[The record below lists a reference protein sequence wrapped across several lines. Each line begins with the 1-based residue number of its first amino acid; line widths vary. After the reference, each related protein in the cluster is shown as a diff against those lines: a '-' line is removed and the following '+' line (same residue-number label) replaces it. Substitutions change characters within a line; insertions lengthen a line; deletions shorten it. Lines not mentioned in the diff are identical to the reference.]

1 MKILV
6 SLGLTLICASVALA
20 APPVQKCEL
29 CHAKPG
35 FQKKL
40 ENGRIVSLYVPP
52 DSIAASVHY
61 KRDCTDCHR
70 DVNEIPHKPGLQR
83 VDCTGCHY
91 IGNLAGAPE
100 LPIYEQYH
108 ESVHG
113 RAALAGNKNAPL
125 CQDCHG
131 AHNVHKPREEDSPLS
146 HKNIPASCGRC
157 HVEIYSQYRHSVHGK
172 LLAQGNPNVPT
183 CTDCHGEHTIEKPDE
198 PASSVF
204 STHIP
209 ETCGKCH
216 AAENIVSKYGVSTEQ
231 VETYTES
238 FHGIATTFGSKKAAN
253 CASCHGAHDILPPND
268 PDSKVYPANIPKTC
282 GKCHPEANA
291 NWARGKIHINAA
303 KKEAGIIY
311 YVASF
316 FKWLTISTLVGL
328 AINIVLDL
336 RRRLKGHKKESR

>member
-1 MKILV
+1 MRILI
-6 SLGLTLICASVALA
+6 SLCAGLISISLAVVA

-40 ENGRIVSLYVPP
+40 DNGQIISLYVPP
-52 DSIAASVHY
+52 DSLAQSVHS
-61 KRDCTDCHR
+61 KRECNECHR
-70 DVNEIPHKPGLQR
+70 DVNEIPHKPGLQW

-100 LPIYEQYH
+100 LPIYEQYR

-113 RAALAGNKNAPL
+113 RAALAGNKKAPI

-131 AHNVHKPREEDSPLS
+131 AHNVQKYHAEGSPL
-146 HKNIPASCGRC
+146 NRQLLPASCGRC
-157 HVEIYSQYRHSVHGK
+157 HIEAYRQFASSIHGK
-172 LLAQGNPNVPT
+172 LLSEGNPAVPT
-183 CTDCHGEHTIEKPDE
+183 CTDCHGEHTIEKPEE
-198 PASSVF
+198 PGSAVF
-204 STHIP
+204 STRIP

-216 AAENIVSKYGVSTEQ
+216 AAENIVSKYGVSIEQ

-253 CASCHGAHDILPPND
+253 CASCHGSHDILPATD
-268 PDSKVYPANIPKTC
+268 QESRIFPANIPKTC

-291 NWARGKIHINAA
+291 NWARGKIHVNASN
-303 KKEAGIIY
+303 KDAGIIY
-311 YVASF
+311 YVAAF

-328 AINIVLDL
+328 VINIILDL
-336 RRRLKGHKKESR
+336 RRRLMKNKKS